1 MGVKVYTWSICRV
14 LIDTIDIFN
23 IIKTWELIYSLNLV
37 SCAGGSACRVTRD
50 TVLYSTWSRDNTSP
64 QLEQRDASH

>member
-23 IIKTWELIYSLNLV
+23 IIKTWELICSLNLV
-37 SCAGGSACRVTRD
+37 VVLEDLLAALLGIPYCTVRGAVTIRH
-50 TVLYSTWSRDNTSP
+50 LS
-64 QLEQRDASH
+64 